1 LIEEQQMNTGEAAE
15 CGKHFKRIDSV
26 IEGAHADSSATD
38 HKPIRRNSRRKGS
51 CEASFWRGTTRQD
64 VQKVVMAARQYDRA
78 NKKPGKRN
86 GPLGG
91 IALEILALFA
101 NLVNFKSGRL
111 DPSLDYI
118 TDKLCRS
125 RDAVVRALK
134 ALREH
139 GFLDWLR
146 RFEPAPN
153 EGRGPQVRQVSNAYR
168 LSAPKRA
175 LTLLGRWAGRP
186 AAPDDDQATRKD
198 CAAIE
203 AEHVEALDLAALA
216 AFKIEDT
223 DLAKA
228 LAIMGKAIDL
238 RESAKRTESQSTSFS
253 YAGGQSWR
261 RASGR

>member
-1 LIEEQQMNTGEAAE
+1 MNTGEAAE
-15 CGKHFKRIDSV
+15 RGSFFKRIGGV
-26 IEGAHADSSATD
+26 VNGEHGDSSAMD
-38 HKPIRRNSRRKGS
+38 RRPIRRNSLRKGS
-51 CEASFWRGTTRQD
+51 CEGSFWRGTSRQD
-64 VQKVVMAARQYDRA
+64 VQKFLMAARHYERA
-78 NKKPGKRN
+78 NKEPGKRN

-91 IALEILALFA
+91 VALEVLALFA

-134 ALREH
+134 ALRDH

-175 LTLLGRWAGRP
+175 LALLGRWAGRP
-186 AAPDDDQATRKD
+186 ATPDDEQAGRED
-198 CAAIE
+198 RAAME
-203 AEHVEALDLAALA
+203 AEHVKALDLAGLA
-216 AFKIEDT
+216 AFKIEDS

-228 LAIMGKAIDL
+228 LAAMGKAIDL
-238 RESAKRTESQSTSFS
+238 RESAKRTEYQSTSYS
-253 YAGGQSWR
+253 Y
-261 RASGR
+261 SGS

>member
-1 LIEEQQMNTGEAAE
+1 MNTGEAAE
-15 CGKHFKRIDSV
+15 RGNFFKRINSVFDGTRTDDS
-26 IEGAHADSSATD
+26 AADR
-38 HKPIRRNSRRKGS
+38 KPIRRNSRRKGS
-51 CEASFWRGTTRQD
+51 CEASFWRGTSRKD
-64 VQKVVMAARQYDRA
+64 VQKVLMAARQYDRA
-78 NKKPGKRN
+78 KKEPGKRN

-91 IALEILALFA
+91 IALEVLALFA

-134 ALREH
+134 ALRDH

-175 LTLLGRWAGRP
+175 LAHLGRWAGRP
-186 AAPDDDQATRKD
+186 AAPDDDQAARGD
-198 CAAIE
+198 RAAVE
-203 AEHVEALDLAALA
+203 AEHVETLDLAGLA
-216 AFKIEDT
+216 AFKIEDS

-228 LAIMGKAIDL
+228 LALMGKAIDL

-253 YAGGQSWR
+253 YA
-261 RASGR
+261 

>member
-1 LIEEQQMNTGEAAE
+1 
-15 CGKHFKRIDSV
+15 
-26 IEGAHADSSATD
+26 
-38 HKPIRRNSRRKGS
+38 
-51 CEASFWRGTTRQD
+51 
-64 VQKVVMAARQYDRA
+64 MAARYYDRA
-78 NKKPGKRN
+78 KKEPGKRN

-91 IALEILALFA
+91 IALEVLALFA

-134 ALREH
+134 ALRDH

-175 LTLLGRWAGRP
+175 LALLGRWAGRP
-186 AAPDDDQATRKD
+186 AAPDDDQAARKD
-198 CAAIE
+198 RAAME
-203 AEHVEALDLAALA
+203 AEHVKALDLAGLA
-216 AFKIEDT
+216 TFKIEDS

-228 LAIMGKAIDL
+228 LALMGKAIDL
-238 RESAKRTESQSTSFS
+238 RESAKRTESKSTSFS
-253 YAGGQSWR
+253 YA
-261 RASGR
+261 

>member
-1 LIEEQQMNTGEAAE
+1 MD
-15 CGKHFKRIDSV
+15 RR
-26 IEGAHADSSATD
+26 
-38 HKPIRRNSRRKGS
+38 PIRRNSLRKGS
-51 CEASFWRGTTRQD
+51 CEGSFWRGTSRQD
-64 VQKVVMAARQYDRA
+64 VQKFLMAARHYERA
-78 NKKPGKRN
+78 NKEPGKRN

-91 IALEILALFA
+91 VALEVLALFA

-134 ALREH
+134 ALRDH

-146 RFEPAPN
+146 RVEPAPN

-175 LTLLGRWAGRP
+175 LALLGRWAGRP
-186 AAPDDDQATRKD
+186 ATPDDEQAGRED
-198 CAAIE
+198 RAAME
-203 AEHVEALDLAALA
+203 AEHVKALDLAGLA
-216 AFKIEDT
+216 AFKIEDS

-228 LAIMGKAIDL
+228 LAVMGKAIDL
-238 RESAKRTESQSTSFS
+238 RESAKRTEYQSTSYS
-253 YAGGQSWR
+253 YAGS
-261 RASGR
+261 

>member
-1 LIEEQQMNTGEAAE
+1 MNTGEAAE
-15 CGKHFKRIDSV
+15 RGKLFKRIDSV

-134 ALREH
+134 ALRDH

-146 RFEPAPN
+146 RYEPAPN
-153 EGRGPQVRQVSNAYR
+153 EGRGPQIRQVSNAYR

-175 LTLLGRWAGRP
+175 LALLGRWAGKP
-186 AAPDDDQATRKD
+186 AAPDDDQAARAD
-198 CAAIE
+198 RAAIE
-203 AEHVEALDLAALA
+203 AEHIATLDLGSFAE
-216 AFKIEDT
+216 FVIEDST
-223 DLAKA
+223 LGKELAR
-228 LAIMGKAIDL
+228 LGKAIGL
-238 RESAKRTESQSTSFS
+238 RESAKRTEYQSTSYS
-253 YAGGQSWR
+253 Y
-261 RASGR
+261 SGS

>member
-1 LIEEQQMNTGEAAE
+1 MNTGESAE
-15 CGKHFKRIDSV
+15 RGKFLKRIYSV
-26 IEGAHADSSATD
+26 ANGARTDGGTADS
-38 HKPIRRNSRRKGS
+38 KPIHRNSRRKGS
-51 CEASFWRGTTRQD
+51 CEASFWRGISRQN
-64 VQKVVMAARQYDRA
+64 VQKILMAARQYDRA
-78 NKKPGKRN
+78 KKEPRKRN

-91 IALEILALFA
+91 IALEVLALFA

-134 ALREH
+134 ALRDH

-175 LTLLGRWAGRP
+175 LALLGRWGGRP
-186 AAPDDDQATRKD
+186 AAPDDDQVARKD
-198 CAAIE
+198 RAAME
-203 AEHVEALDLAALA
+203 AEHVETLDLAGLA
-216 AFKIEDT
+216 AFKIEDS
-223 DLAKA
+223 DLARA
-228 LAIMGKAIDL
+228 LAWMGKAINL
-238 RESAKRTESQSTSFS
+238 RESAKRTESQSTFLS
-253 YAGGQSWR
+253 YA
-261 RASGR
+261 

>member
-1 LIEEQQMNTGEAAE
+1 MIEEQQMNTGEAAE
-15 CGKHFKRIDSV
+15 RGSFFKHINSV
-26 IEGAHADSSATD
+26 IDGTRTDDSAADR
-38 HKPIRRNSRRKGS
+38 KPIRRNSRRKGS
-51 CEASFWRGTTRQD
+51 CEASFWRGTSRQD
-64 VQKVVMAARQYDRA
+64 VQKVLMAARQYDRA
-78 NKKPGKRN
+78 RKEPGKRN

-91 IALEILALFA
+91 IALEVLALFA

-134 ALREH
+134 ALRDH

-153 EGRGPQVRQVSNAYR
+153 DGRGPQVRQVSNAYR

-175 LTLLGRWAGRP
+175 LALLGRWAGRP
-186 AAPDDDQATRKD
+186 AAPDDDQAARKD
-198 CAAIE
+198 RAAME
-203 AEHVEALDLAALA
+203 ANHVETLDLAGLA
-216 AFKIEDT
+216 VFKIEDS

-228 LAIMGKAIDL
+228 LALMGKAIDL

-253 YAGGQSWR
+253 LA
-261 RASGR
+261 